1 MAAGRPRRDKT
12 GTKPPSP
19 AELQAQA
26 QAASRTQ
33 QYQDALAAGE
43 VPMERRGRSNAG
55 QLQPISQEQFT
66 AQRVA
71 DMQGA
76 AMTRDPSNEFGYIPR
91 DAEGNLM
98 YDPRFDAGL
107 QARQRPIRDDYGVQQ
122 GEFSDAR
129 ISNMIDSEQNY
140 ILTQEERAAM
150 DPNAQFISDMDSSGG
165 MGGAGGGG
173 IGAAYE
179 NYFANQEQAVQ
190 DKFDSI
196 KDYLDELQISSDEGF
211 AADMDRITNMYTERA
226 DARNDRFEEAL
237 RRPELRQGA
246 AIETL
251 AEIGIQADPSLFDPI
266 TGATQDML
274 FSQQMSG
281 ADMLNTMSYITET
294 IYDFAK
300 NEQDLSIA
308 AGLENAQQ
316 NLISD
321 MAAIQMARDAQAIST
336 AEAAQAAA
344 AAQAES
350 DKLMQAYI
358 TMGASIG
365 MSPEV
370 AMAYGQLGMLGDA
383 YGTYTDPN
391 NPAMTTVLGGQQ
403 VPVTVDQ
410 FIAAENLGLDQ
421 AQFAAGQTPEGYAM
435 MVDGQPTIIPFN
447 QLQSVLQAF
456 DTYGIDYGPVPS
468 GE

>member
-1 MAAGRPRRDKT
+1 MPHGAPHKDDDLRKDATIPGFTPTEQDLAQFRPHSQLEQRTEDKRKDFITGGPGNMAG
-12 GTKPPSP
+12 GP
-19 AELQAQA
+19 AMDPA
-26 QAASRTQ
+26 
-33 QYQDALAAGE
+33 YQDAEFARFQNQYVTGGFNP
-43 VPMERRGRSNAG
+43 V
-55 QLQPISQEQFT
+55 
-66 AQRVA
+66 
-71 DMQGA
+71 
-76 AMTRDPSNEFGYIPR
+76 DPSQDPIFGNFGANADFIPSR
-91 DAEGNLM
+91 PDAIY
-98 YDPRFDAGL
+98 YD
-107 QARQRPIRDDYGVQQ
+107 
-122 GEFSDAR
+122 E
-129 ISNMIDSEQNY
+129 
-140 ILTQEERAAM
+140 M
-150 DPNAQFISDMDSSGG
+150 DT
-165 MGGAGGGG
+165 GGGG
-173 IGAAYE
+173 GGGGDFGVGAAFE

-237 RRPELRQGA
+237 KRPELRQGA

-336 AEAAQAAA
+336 AQAAQAAA
-344 AAQAES
+344 AAQEES

-370 AMAYGQLGMLGDA
+370 AMAYGELGMLGDA
-383 YGTYTDPN
+383 YDTYTDPN
-391 NPAMTTVLGGQQ
+391 NPSMTTVLGGQQ

-410 FIAAENLGLDQ
+410 FIASENLGLDQ
-421 AQFAAGQTPEGYAM
+421 AQFAASQTPEGYAM

-447 QLQSVLQAF
+447 QLESVLTAF
-456 DTYGIDYGPVPS
+456 DQYDIDYGPIPL
-468 GE
+468 EE

>member
-1 MAAGRPRRDKT
+1 MPHGGSHKDDDMRKDATIPGFTPTEQDLAQFRPHLQLEQRTEDKRKDNIT
-12 GTKPPSP
+12 GGP
-19 AELQAQA
+19 AMDPA
-26 QAASRTQ
+26 
-33 QYQDALAAGE
+33 YQDAEFARFKNQYVTGGFNP
-43 VPMERRGRSNAG
+43 V
-55 QLQPISQEQFT
+55 
-66 AQRVA
+66 
-71 DMQGA
+71 
-76 AMTRDPSNEFGYIPR
+76 DPSQDPIFGNFGANADFIPSR
-91 DAEGNLM
+91 PDAI
-98 YDPRFDAGL
+98 Y
-107 QARQRPIRDDYGVQQ
+107 YG
-122 GEFSDAR
+122 E
-129 ISNMIDSEQNY
+129 
-140 ILTQEERAAM
+140 M
-150 DPNAQFISDMDSSGG
+150 DT
-165 MGGAGGGG
+165 GGGG
-173 IGAAYE
+173 GGGGDFGVGAAYE

-237 RRPELRQGA
+237 KRPELRQGA

-308 AGLENAQQ
+308 AGMENAQQ

-336 AEAAQAAA
+336 AQAAQAAA
-344 AAQAES
+344 AAQEES

-370 AMAYGQLGMLGDA
+370 AMAYGELGMLGDA
-383 YGTYTDPN
+383 YDTYTDPN
-391 NPAMTTVLGGQQ
+391 NPTMTTVLGGQQ

-421 AQFAAGQTPEGYAM
+421 AQFAASQTPEGYAT
-435 MVDGQPTIIPFN
+435 MVDGQIVVLPFN
-447 QLQSVLQAF
+447 QVAPFFEAADQ
-456 DTYGIDYGPVPS
+456 YGIDIKPVPLEGDGTEGS
-468 GE
+468 

>member
-1 MAAGRPRRDKT
+1 MPHGGPHDNDATFGQLTPTPLELAQFRPVSQLEQSAEDKRLDNLT
-12 GTKPPSP
+12 GGTAISP
-19 AELQAQA
+19 A
-26 QAASRTQ
+26 
-33 QYQDALAAGE
+33 YQDAEYNRFL
-43 VPMERRGRSNAG
+43 N
-55 QLQPISQEQFT
+55 QYSQM
-66 AQRVA
+66 V
-71 DMQGA
+71 
-76 AMTRDPSNEFGYIPR
+76 DPSQDPIFGNFGANADFVTSTQSPEEI
-91 DAEGNLM
+91 DFN
-98 YDPRFDAGL
+98 FDS
-107 QARQRPIRDDYGVQQ
+107 DD
-122 GEFSDAR
+122 
-129 ISNMIDSEQNY
+129 
-140 ILTQEERAAM
+140 
-150 DPNAQFISDMDSSGG
+150 SG
-165 MGGAGGGG
+165 GGAGGGG

-196 KDYLDELQISSDEGF
+196 TGYLDNLQISSDQGF
-211 AADMDRITNMYTERA
+211 AADIDRITNMYADRT

-237 RRPELRQGA
+237 KRPELREGA
-246 AIETL
+246 AVETL
-251 AEIGIQADPSLFDPI
+251 AELGIQADPSLFDPI

-308 AGLENAQQ
+308 AGMENAQQ

-336 AEAAQAAA
+336 AQAAQAAA

-358 TMGASIG
+358 TMGADIG
-365 MSPEV
+365 MSPQV

-383 YGTYTDPN
+383 YNTYTDPN
-391 NPAMTTVLGGQQ
+391 NPTMTTVLGGQQ
-403 VPVTVDQ
+403 VPVTVEQ
-410 FIAAENLGLDQ
+410 YIASENLGLDQ
-421 AQFAAGQTPEGYAM
+421 AQFNAGQMPEGYAL

-447 QLQSVLQAF
+447 QLQSVLTAF
-456 DTYGIDYGPVPS
+456 DQYDIDYGPVPL
-468 GE
+468 EE